1 VHAIHGDGYSNDRR
15 SVLEDGDSTFIREL
29 PETNSV
35 VARGGNCMGAQR
47 IDGDGI
53 DFVCVAR
60 PGKTDLRPARCVP
73 LPYAGMMDHGHL
85 PLKNY
90 RQTCDMV

>member
-1 VHAIHGDGYSNDRR
+1 
-15 SVLEDGDSTFIREL
+15 
-29 PETNSV
+29 
-35 VARGGNCMGAQR
+35 
-47 IDGDGI
+47 
-53 DFVCVAR
+53 VAR